1 NLFTAKVVAHDE
13 HGGTTRVA
21 LDDGT
26 TLSIPLLSA
35 RRPGD
40 AVSLAIRAEDIVVA
54 VESVQGLSARNV
66 VEVSILAIDRVGRD
80 ALLRCARAS
89 GGRPWLVRI
98 TPAAVDSLGLVSGR
112 TVRLAIKSHSFR
124 VL

>member
-1 NLFTAKVVAHDE
+1 MDE
-13 HGGTTRVA
+13 AGGTTRVV

-26 TLSIPLLSA
+26 ALSIPFLPA

-54 VESVQGLSARNV
+54 VESVHGLSARNV
-66 VEVSILAIDRVGRD
+66 IEVRIVAIDRVGRD
-80 ALLRCARAS
+80 ALLRCGRAA
-89 GGRPWLVRI
+89 GGCPWLVRI
-98 TPAAVDSLGLVSGR
+98 TPSAVVSLGLVSGQV
-112 TVRLAIKSHSFR
+112 VRLAIKSHSFR